1 MPDRVDREDEEMSA
15 SAYEAETE
23 LRGERAREG
32 LEHLDAGGEDD
43 ASGLAQSPF
52 NRLAEAYR
60 LAAAREARTEREAA
74 VHYHFGR
81 QYFQVALYEQAVEAL
96 RRAVELTPTLAEAH
110 YYLASSLREQG
121 KINEALASYK
131 RALELDDKLFEARL
145 EQELTRRE
153 GGNGEKS

>member
-1 MPDRVDREDEEMSA
+1 MPDREDRDDEDMSA
-15 SAYEAETE
+15 NAYEAETE
-23 LRGERAREG
+23 LRAERAREG

-60 LAAAREARTEREAA
+60 LAAAKEAGTAREAA

-81 QYFQVALYEQAVEAL
+81 QYFQVELYEQAVEAL
-96 RRAVELTPTLAEAH
+96 RRAVELSPALAEAH
-110 YYLASSLREQG
+110 YYLASSLRAQG
-121 KINEALASYK
+121 KTDEALASYK
-131 RALELDDKLFEARL
+131 RALELDDKLFEARF

-153 GGNGEKS
+153 AGNGEKP